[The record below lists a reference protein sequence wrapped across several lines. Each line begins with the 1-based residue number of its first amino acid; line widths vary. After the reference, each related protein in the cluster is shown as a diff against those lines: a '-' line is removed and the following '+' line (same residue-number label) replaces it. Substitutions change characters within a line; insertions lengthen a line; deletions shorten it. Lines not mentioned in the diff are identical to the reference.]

1 MTAGGSG
8 EMRDKIER
16 ALDEH
21 RRSAD
26 AMVGA
31 LSAPIEA
38 VALRLLDSYR
48 SGGKLLVMGNGG
60 SAADAQHFAAEM
72 VGRYRRERRALPA
85 IALTVDP
92 SAVTAIANDYGFEEV
107 FARQV
112 RAHARPGDVV
122 FGISTSGNSENIC
135 RAFAAAR
142 DARATTVA
150 LGGGN
155 GGKMKALADLSILA
169 PTSVTP
175 RIQECHITIIHIL
188 CDLVEEEMAAHDP
201 R

>member
-1 MTAGGSG
+1 MTAGGFQR
-8 EMRDKIER
+8 MREKIEG

-21 RRSAD
+21 RRTAE
-26 AMVGA
+26 AMAAGLPA
-31 LSAPIEA
+31 EIEA
-38 VALRLLDSYR
+38 VAARLIASYR

-60 SAADAQHFAAEM
+60 SAADAQHFAAEL

-92 SAVTAIANDYGFEEV
+92 SAVTAIANDYGYEEV

-112 RAHARPGDVV
+112 RAHARRGDVV

-142 DARATTVA
+142 EAGATTVA
-150 LGGGN
+150 LGGGS
-155 GGKMKALADLSILA
+155 GGRMKGLADLTILA

-188 CDLVEEEMAAHDP
+188 CDLIEEDLAAHDA

>member
-1 MTAGGSG
+1 MVEGLA
-8 EMRDKIER
+8 EQIEGI
-16 ALDEH
+16 A
-21 RRSAD
+21 S
-26 AMVGA
+26 
-31 LSAPIEA
+31 
-38 VALRLLDSYR
+38 RLLACYR
-48 SGGKLLVMGNGG
+48 SGGKLLIMGNGG

-92 SAVTAIANDYGFEEV
+92 SAVTAIANDYGYEEV

-112 RAHARPGDVV
+112 RAHARRGDVV

-142 DARATTVA
+142 DAGATTVA
-150 LGGGN
+150 LGGGT
-155 GGKMKALADLSILA
+155 GGRMKGLADLSILA
-169 PTSVTP
+169 PTAVTP

-188 CDLVEEEMAAHDP
+188 CDLVEEDLAAHDS

>member
-1 MTAGGSG
+1 MLA
-8 EMRDKIER
+8 K
-16 ALDEH
+16 
-21 RRSAD
+21 
-26 AMVGA
+26 V
-31 LSAPIEA
+31 APEIHA
-38 VALRLLDSYR
+38 VALRLLACYR
-48 SGGKLLVMGNGG
+48 GGHKLLTMGNGG

-85 IALTVDP
+85 LALTVDP

-135 RAFAAAR
+135 RAFDAAR
-142 DARATTVA
+142 TTGATTVA
-150 LGGGN
+150 LGGGT
-155 GGKMKALADLSILA
+155 GGRMKDLADLAILA

-188 CDLVEEEMAAHDP
+188 CDLVEDEVAADDA

>member
-1 MTAGGSG
+1 MHSRIIG
-8 EMRDKIER
+8 
-16 ALDEH
+16 ALEEH
-21 RRSAD
+21 RRAAD
-26 AMVGA
+26 DMVTSLA
-31 LSAPIEA
+31 DPIHA
-38 VALRLLDSYR
+38 VAETLITSYR
-48 SGGKLLVMGNGG
+48 SGRKLLTMGNGG

-72 VGRYRRERRALPA
+72 VGRYLRERRALPA

-92 SAVTAIANDYGFEEV
+92 SAVTAIANDYGFPEV

-135 RAFAAAR
+135 RAFDAAR
-142 DARATTVA
+142 AAKATTVA
-150 LGGGN
+150 LGGGT
-155 GGKMKALADLSILA
+155 GGRMRELADLAIVA
-169 PTSVTP
+169 PTAVTP

-188 CDLVEEEMAAHDP
+188 CDLVEEALAADDP